1 MSSPLRFNYP
11 EASGDKKY
19 VNNTF
24 LWDYYYSKNGTDNNA
39 GPDANTD
46 IYQQYYENSREYSA
60 YPLLAPAEPYIIGFP
75 SKTYYEFD
83 LSGEF
88 VARNTATPA
97 PDQLTKQ
104 IISFVSEPAIT
115 IGISDVELKAASVV
129 DGYTFLPNYM
139 TKTVDGYLMNSEG
152 NSFDVTPT
160 GGSPTVPFRPYFIA
174 GAPTQ
179 AAPAKNAARSIIFTS
194 NETAFSFEYDNDPTE
209 GQIGDGSLLISA
221 LRHKITV
228 TSSLLREADVRIVNT
243 SGITVANF
251 TIQPGETIDTNIG
264 AAGVYVVRADG
275 GRIQKKFA
283 IK

>member
-1 MSSPLRFNYP
+1 M
-11 EASGDKKY
+11 KK
-19 VNNTF
+19 
-24 LWDYYYSKNGTDNNA
+24 L
-39 GPDANTD
+39 
-46 IYQQYYENSREYSA
+46 I
-60 YPLLAPAEPYIIGFP
+60 IIGAGDFGREAAYIVRRINLVSP
-75 SKTYYEFD
+75 EYELIGFVD
-83 LSGEF
+83 DGEEY
-88 VARNTATPA
+88 
-97 PDQLTKQ
+97 Q
-104 IISFVSEPAIT
+104 
-115 IGISDVELKAASVV
+115 G
-129 DGYTFLPNYM
+129 
-139 TKTVDGYLMNSEG
+139 KTVDGYLMNSEG

-194 NETAFSFEYDNDPTE
+194 NETTFSFEYDNDPTE